1 MSTGLTIHSVTAQ
14 QALLYK
20 EQLTQNGLIVNQ
32 DYSWTYIPIKYN
44 DWGMTPMAQSC
55 VEFEFADPALAS
67 FYRLKWIK

>member
-1 MSTGLTIHSVTAQ
+1 MSTGLTIHSITAQ

-32 DYSWTYIPIKYN
+32 DYSWTYSPIKYN
-44 DWGMTPMAQSC
+44 DQGMTLMEQSC